1 MLARSYDFEAKL
13 WLYDG
18 KAAWH
23 FIMLP
28 REQSDQIRFQAAQS
42 KSAWGSVRV
51 SAKIG
56 ATSWKTSLFPDTKA
70 GAYLLP
76 VKADVRKKEKI
87 KAGDTVTVKLE
98 IDA

>member
-1 MLARSYDFEAKL
+1 MLARSYDFKAKV

-23 FIMLP
+23 FLTLP
-28 REQSDQIRFQAAQS
+28 RELSELIRFQAAQS
-42 KSAWGSVRV
+42 KSAWGSIRV
-51 SAKIG
+51 FAKIG
-56 ATSWKTSLFPDTKA
+56 ATGWKTSLFPDSKA
-70 GAYLLP
+70 DGYLLP
-76 VKADVRKKEKI
+76 VKAEVRKKEKI

>member
-1 MLARSYDFEAKL
+1 MLARSYDIKAKV

-23 FIMLP
+23 FVTLP
-28 REQSDQIRFQAAQS
+28 QDHSDQIRFQTAQS

-51 SAKIG
+51 SARIG
-56 ATSWKTSLFPDTKA
+56 RTAWKTSLFPDSKA

-76 VKADVRKKEKI
+76 VKAEVRKKEKI
-87 KAGDTVTVKLE
+87 KAGDTVTIMLE
-98 IDA
+98 IDM

>member
-1 MLARSYDFEAKL
+1 LLARSYDFKAKV
-13 WLYDG
+13 WLYNG

-23 FIMLP
+23 FITLP
-28 REQSDQIRFQAAQS
+28 REQSDQIRFVTAQS

-51 SAKIG
+51 CTKIG

-70 GAYLLP
+70 GTYLLP

-87 KAGDTVTVKLE
+87 KAGDTVAVKLE